1 MSKTTINKFNKQQ
14 TMKRLLLLFVIFALS
29 VAANASIK
37 FYDEDKKEITD
48 DQELDKAV
56 YVVIDNLAN
65 GDYNALNDARKT
77 KFSQM
82 EKVVFVG
89 TFNDPS
95 EWGTVRN
102 QLSSAKEYDFS
113 GFNGNDFYTHLND
126 WGFVNK
132 CQGPGSVLTLPDYT
146 NVPAQ
151 NENNI
156 KVVDLK
162 PEILIIPNHVEKV
175 GKEAFRQNND
185 IKEVYLGSGLKKIE
199 DEAFKGMSSLEEI
212 HFTRGIK
219 DITFDKAVFR
229 DNPNLKHANIPEGV
243 LNMGDEMF
251 MACKN
256 LESVRIPSTVQH
268 IGANCFSDCQLLTQ
282 ITIPEAA
289 GNPQTIGQDA
299 FNNCTA
305 LGDIYV
311 MARSVDKIPLIVS
324 APIAAGSNGGTFG
337 NTLVNAN
344 GHNPAAGIVNQLN
357 SDEVSDYYTT
367 NHCMMLHYPDIQELK
382 DFYDFNP
389 YEEWDMEHDP
399 AFKDLSPEE
408 KAKRPAK
415 YLSNTYLMPDANYL
429 AQRTSQNSD
438 DPGYHPLPSGN
449 VWPSHEQGQNNRE
462 WRFRR
467 EGYRDEQYPNEDLN
481 NDYNRRNRAG
491 YATGMSNVGW
501 RQLKVMEPYTP
512 NVNVVERVVDDTWYT
527 MCYPFNL
534 TDEQLE
540 ECFSSGYNIVEFSDA
555 RIVKMKGDE
564 TKKAMVLYFTDIA
577 ATHYIDDKNNIYYSD
592 KSLKPDGQQ
601 YRKYK
606 RWDSETNQDITYEYV
621 NELSGDVAQ
630 ARVQSKYQKIHGTLA
645 FAGHPYMVHPNVGV
659 VKGETFSDGSAMNR
673 VKGYLSGVKKL
684 EGPEYQPNT
693 DPGEGKWHLNGDGH
707 DRDLTVAG
715 AKPFTKEGLDIQT
728 QVQIELKDCTEDVE
742 NGTPTGGYMT
752 FVGKVVPTGE
762 ADEARGIT
770 QKIPMNAYFLGNLS
784 DERYDGANP
793 KDANKKY
800 YPRFY
805 RRVNAN
811 ATYNNWT
818 QYTAVI
824 LPNNPAQAKLMS
836 DVWDEADDG
845 ADVSLND
852 FGNIG
857 NPGDVT
863 SIQDVLQ
870 EAKEKNMPVEYMDV
884 IFNIRGQ
891 EVKRGS
897 TDLQNLPTGVY
908 IVNGKK
914 YFVK

>member
-1 MSKTTINKFNKQQ
+1 
-14 TMKRLLLLFVIFALS
+14 MKRLLLLFVIFAMA

-37 FYDEDKKEITD
+37 FYDENKEEITED
-48 DQELDKAV
+48 EKLDEAV
-56 YVVIDNLAN
+56 YVVIDNFAN

-82 EKVVFVG
+82 EKVVFTG
-89 TFNDPS
+89 TSFNEN
-95 EWGTVRN
+95 EWNNTVKN
-102 QLSSAKEYDFS
+102 QLQHSKEYDFS
-113 GFNGNDFYTHLND
+113 AFNADFYNHLGLFSD
-126 WGFVNK
+126 K
-132 CQGPGSVLTLPDYT
+132 CSGPGSVITLPD
-146 NVPAQ
+146 NQDVPGDKQ
-151 NENNI
+151 LYQYI
-156 KVVDLK
+156 KC
-162 PEILIIPNHVEKV
+162 EILVIPNHVTKV
-175 GKEAFRQNND
+175 AEGAFKQNGT
-185 IKEVYLGSGLKKIE
+185 IKEVYLGSGLKEIQK
-199 DEAFKGMSSLEEI
+199 EAFMGMKLEEVY
-212 HFTRGIK
+212 FTRGIINLTFGS
-219 DITFDKAVFR
+219 DIFK

-243 LNMGDEMF
+243 ENLGDGMF
-251 MACKN
+251 MNCKN

-289 GNPQTIGQDA
+289 GNSPQSIGQNA

-311 MARSVDKIPLIVS
+311 MARTVDKIPLIVS
-324 APIAAGSNGGTFG
+324 APIAAGSDGGTFG

-344 GHNPAAGIVNQLN
+344 GHNPATGIVNQLQSN
-357 SDEVSDYYTT
+357 EVSDYYTT
-367 NHCMMLHYPDIQELK
+367 NHCMKLHYPAGCGLR
-382 DFYDFNP
+382 DFYDYNP
-389 YEEWDMEHDP
+389 YEEWDMANDP
-399 AFKDLSPEE
+399 AFKNLSDEE

-415 YLSNTYLMPDANYL
+415 YLSNTYLMPDAQYL
-429 AQRTSQNSD
+429 AQRTSQNNNE
-438 DPGYHPLPSGN
+438 PGYHPIPNGN

-467 EGYRDEQYPNEDLN
+467 ENYTDSDYPNEDLN

-491 YATGMSNVGW
+491 YANGMSNVGW
-501 RQLKVMEPYTP
+501 RQLKVMEEYTP
-512 NVNVVERVVDDTWYT
+512 GVDVVERVVDDTWYT

-555 RIVKMKGDE
+555 RIVKMKDDP

-577 ATHYIDDKNNIYYSD
+577 ATHYIDDENNIYYSD
-592 KSLKPDGQQ
+592 KSLKPAGAQ

-606 RWDSETNQDITYEYV
+606 RFDSETNTDVTYEYV

-630 ARVQSKYQKIHGTLA
+630 ARVQAKYQNIHGTLA

-659 VKGETFSDGSAMNR
+659 VKGETFSDGTVMNR
-673 VKGYLSGVKKL
+673 VKGYLSGVKALTEDK
-684 EGPEYQPNT
+684 YQPNVDT
-693 DPGEGKWHLNGDGH
+693 ATGKWHLNGDGKE
-707 DRDLTVAG
+707 RDLTQPG
-715 AKPFTKEGLDIQT
+715 AKPFTKDGLDIQT
-728 QVQIELKDCTEDVE
+728 QVKIELMDCTEDVN

-762 ADEARGIT
+762 NDEARGIT
-770 QKIPMNAYFLGNLS
+770 QKIPMNAYFLGNVS
-784 DERYDGANP
+784 DERYGENTNP
-793 KDANKKY
+793 MNVNKKY

-824 LPNNPAQAKLMS
+824 LPDNPAQAKLMS
-836 DVWDEADDG
+836 DVWDETDDG

-863 SIQDVLQ
+863 SIQEVLQ

>member
-1 MSKTTINKFNKQQ
+1 M
-14 TMKRLLLLFVIFALS
+14 TM
-29 VAANASIK
+29 AANAAIK

-48 DQELDKAV
+48 VTKLDDAV
-56 YVVIDNLAN
+56 YVALENLASD
-65 GDYNALNDARKT
+65 DYNSLTPAQKT

-82 EKVVFVG
+82 EKVVFTG
-89 TFNDPS
+89 TFQNVG
-95 EWGTVRN
+95 EWNNVKD
-102 QLSSAKEYDFS
+102 QLISAKEYDFS
-113 GFNGNDFYTHLND
+113 AFNGNDFYNNLSN

-132 CQGPGSVLTLPDYT
+132 CQGSGSVLTLPDYT

-162 PEILIIPNHVEKV
+162 PEILVIPNHVEKV

-185 IKEVYLGSGLKKIE
+185 IKEVYLGCGLKKIE
-199 DEAFKGMSSLEEI
+199 DEAFKGMNSLEEI

-219 DITFDKAVFR
+219 GITFDKAVFR

-344 GHNPAAGIVNQLN
+344 GHNPAAGIVNKLN
-357 SDEVSDYYTT
+357 SDEVSDFYTT
-367 NHCMMLHYPDIQELK
+367 NHCMKLHYPDIQALK
-382 DFYDFNP
+382 DFYDYNP

-399 AFKDLSPEE
+399 AFMNLSEE
-408 KAKRPAK
+408 AKAQRPAK
-415 YLSNTYLMPDANYL
+415 YLSNTYLMPDAQYL
-429 AQRTSQNSD
+429 AQRTSQNNNE
-438 DPGYHPLPSGN
+438 PGYHPLPSGN
-449 VWPSHEQGQNNRE
+449 VWPSHEQGQNNSE

-501 RQLKVMEPYTP
+501 RQLKVMKPYTP
-512 NVNVVERVVDDTWYT
+512 NVDVVERVVDDTWYT
-527 MCYPFNL
+527 ICYPFNL

-555 RIVKMKGDE
+555 RIVKMKNDP

-577 ATHYIDDKNNIYYSD
+577 ATHYIDDENNIYYSD
-592 KSLKPDGQQ
+592 KSLKPAGAQ
-601 YRKYK
+601 YRKYL
-606 RWDSETNQDITYEYV
+606 RWDSEANKDVTYEYV

-630 ARVQSKYQKIHGTLA
+630 ARVQAKYQSIHGTLA

-659 VKGETFSDGSAMNR
+659 VKGETFSDGTVMNR
-673 VKGYLSGVKKL
+673 VKGYLSGVKALTEDK
-684 EGPEYQPNT
+684 YQPNVNPAT
-693 DPGEGKWHLNGDGH
+693 GKWHLIGDGKE
-707 DRDLTVAG
+707 RDLTQPG
-715 AKPFTKEGLDIQT
+715 AKPFTKDGLDIQT
-728 QVQIELKDCTEDVE
+728 QVKIELMDYTEDVN
-742 NGTPTGGYMT
+742 NGKPTGGYMT

-762 ADEARGIT
+762 DDVDRGIT
-770 QKIPMNAYFLGNLS
+770 QKIPMNAYFLGNVS
-784 DERYDGANP
+784 DERYGEDTNP
-793 KDANKKY
+793 MDATKKY

-811 ATYNNWT
+811 AKYNNWT

-824 LPNNPAQAKLMS
+824 LPDGTAKSKLQAA
-836 DVWDEADDG
+836 VWDEVDEG

-852 FGNIG
+852 FENIS

-863 SIQDVLQ
+863 SIQEVLKD
-870 EAKEKNMPVEYMDV
+870 AKEKNLPVEYMDV
-884 IFNIRGQ
+884 IFNIKGQ
-891 EVKRGS
+891 EVQRGS
-897 TDLQNLPTGVY
+897 TDLRNLPTGVY

>member
-1 MSKTTINKFNKQQ
+1 
-14 TMKRLLLLFVIFALS
+14 MKRLLLFFAVLAMS

-82 EKVVFVG
+82 EKVVFTG
-89 TFNDPS
+89 SIQNND
-95 EWGTVRN
+95 EWNNTVKG

-113 GFNGNDFYTHLND
+113 AYDGDSFYNNLGLFSD
-126 WGFVNK
+126 K
-132 CQGPGSVLTLPDYT
+132 CSGTGSVVTLPD
-146 NVPAQ
+146 NHDVPGDKQ
-151 NENNI
+151 LYQYI
-156 KVVDLK
+156 KC
-162 PEILIIPNHVEKV
+162 EILVIPNHVTKV
-175 GKEAFRQNND
+175 AEGAFKQNGT
-185 IKEVYLGSGLKKIE
+185 IKEVYLGSGLKEIQK
-199 DEAFKGMSSLEEI
+199 EAFMGMKLEEVY
-212 HFTRGIK
+212 FTRGIINLTFGS
-219 DITFDKAVFR
+219 DIFK

-243 LNMGDEMF
+243 ENLGDGMF
-251 MACKN
+251 MNCKN

-289 GNPQTIGQDA
+289 GNSPQSIGQNA

-311 MARSVDKIPLIVS
+311 MARTVDKIPLIVS
-324 APIAAGSNGGTFG
+324 APIAAGSDGGTFG

-344 GHNPAAGIVNQLN
+344 GHNPATGIVNQLN

-367 NHCMMLHYPDIQELK
+367 NHCMKLHYPDIQALK
-382 DFYDFNP
+382 DFYDYNP

-399 AFKDLSPEE
+399 AFMNLSEDA
-408 KAKRPAK
+408 KAQRPAK
-415 YLSNTYLMPDANYL
+415 YLSNTYLMPDAQYL
-429 AQRTSQNSD
+429 AQRTSQNNNE
-438 DPGYHPLPSGN
+438 PGYHPLPSGN

-467 EGYRDEQYPNEDLN
+467 EGYRDEDYPNEDLN

-512 NVNVVERVVDDTWYT
+512 NVDVVERVVDDTWYT

-555 RIVKMKGDE
+555 RIVKMKDDP

-577 ATHYIDDKNNIYYSD
+577 ATHYIDDENNIYYSD
-592 KSLKPDGQQ
+592 KSLKPAGAQ

-606 RWDSETNQDITYEYV
+606 RFDSETNQDVTYEYV

-630 ARVQSKYQKIHGTLA
+630 ARVQAKYQNIHGTLA

-659 VKGETFSDGSAMNR
+659 VKGETFSDGTVMNR
-673 VKGYLSGVKKL
+673 VKGYLSGVKAL
-684 EGPEYQPNT
+684 TEDQYQPNV
-693 DPGEGKWHLNGDGH
+693 DPTTGKWHLNGDGKE
-707 DRDLTVAG
+707 RDLTQPG
-715 AKPFTKEGLDIQT
+715 AKPFTKDGLDIQT
-728 QVQIELKDCTEDVE
+728 QVKIELKDCTEDVE

-762 ADEARGIT
+762 SDPDRGIT

-784 DERYDGANP
+784 DERYGTGNDANP
-793 KDANKKY
+793 MDMTKKY

-811 ATYNNWT
+811 ATHNNWT

-824 LPNNPAQAKLMS
+824 LPDNPAQAKLMS

-852 FGNIG
+852 FWNIG
-857 NPGDVT
+857 NPGEVT

>member
-1 MSKTTINKFNKQQ
+1 M
-14 TMKRLLLLFVIFALS
+14 TM
-29 VAANASIK
+29 AANAAIK

-48 DQELDKAV
+48 VTKLDDAV
-56 YVVIDNLAN
+56 YVALENLASD
-65 GDYNALNDARKT
+65 DYNSLTPAQKT

-82 EKVVFVG
+82 EKVVFTG
-89 TFNDPS
+89 TFQNVG
-95 EWGTVRN
+95 EWNNVKD
-102 QLSSAKEYDFS
+102 QLISAKEYDFS
-113 GFNGNDFYTHLND
+113 AFNGNDFYNNLSN

-132 CQGPGSVLTLPDYT
+132 CQGSGSVLTLPDYT

-162 PEILIIPNHVEKV
+162 PEILVIPNHVEKV

-185 IKEVYLGSGLKKIE
+185 IKEVYLGCGLKKIE
-199 DEAFKGMSSLEEI
+199 DEAFKGMNSLEEI

-219 DITFDKAVFR
+219 GITFDKAVFR

-344 GHNPAAGIVNQLN
+344 GHNPAAGIVNKLN
-357 SDEVSDYYTT
+357 SDEVSDFYTT
-367 NHCMMLHYPDIQELK
+367 NHCMKLHYPDIQALK
-382 DFYDFNP
+382 DFYDYNP

-399 AFKDLSPEE
+399 AFMNLSEE
-408 KAKRPAK
+408 AKAQRPAK
-415 YLSNTYLMPDANYL
+415 YLSNTYLMPDAQYL
-429 AQRTSQNSD
+429 AQRTSQNNNE
-438 DPGYHPLPSGN
+438 PGYHPLPSGN
-449 VWPSHEQGQNNRE
+449 VWPSHEQGQNNSE

-512 NVNVVERVVDDTWYT
+512 NVDVVERVVDDTWYT
-527 MCYPFNL
+527 ICYPFNL

-555 RIVKMKGDE
+555 RIVKMKNDP

-577 ATHYIDDKNNIYYSD
+577 ATHYIDDENNIYYSD
-592 KSLKPDGQQ
+592 KSLKPAGAQ
-601 YRKYK
+601 YRKYL
-606 RWDSETNQDITYEYV
+606 RWDSEANKDVTYEYV

-630 ARVQSKYQKIHGTLA
+630 ARVQAKYQSIHGTLA

-659 VKGETFSDGSAMNR
+659 VKGETFSDGTVMNR
-673 VKGYLSGVKKL
+673 VKGYLSGVKALTEDK
-684 EGPEYQPNT
+684 YQPNVNPAT
-693 DPGEGKWHLNGDGH
+693 GKWHLIGDGKE
-707 DRDLTVAG
+707 RDLTQPG
-715 AKPFTKEGLDIQT
+715 AKPFTKDGLDIQT
-728 QVQIELKDCTEDVE
+728 QVKIELMDYTEDVN
-742 NGTPTGGYMT
+742 NGKPTGGYMT

-762 ADEARGIT
+762 DDVDRGIT
-770 QKIPMNAYFLGNLS
+770 QKIPMNAYFLGNVS
-784 DERYDGANP
+784 DERYGEDTNP
-793 KDANKKY
+793 MDATKKY

-811 ATYNNWT
+811 AKYNNWT

-824 LPNNPAQAKLMS
+824 LPDGTAKSKLQAA
-836 DVWDEADDG
+836 VWDEVDEG

-852 FGNIG
+852 FENIS

-863 SIQDVLQ
+863 SIQEVLKD
-870 EAKEKNMPVEYMDV
+870 AKEKNLPVEYMDV
-884 IFNIRGQ
+884 IFNIKGQ
-891 EVKRGS
+891 EVQRGS
-897 TDLQNLPTGVY
+897 TDLRNLPTGVY

>member
-1 MSKTTINKFNKQQ
+1 MRK
-14 TMKRLLLLFVIFALS
+14 MLLLFAVLAIS
-29 VAANASIK
+29 VAANAAIK
-37 FYDEDKKEITD
+37 FYDEEKKEITD
-48 DQELDKAV
+48 DSKLGDAV
-56 YVVIDNLAN
+56 YVELENLAS
-65 GDYNALNDARKT
+65 GDYNTGLSEAKRT
-77 KFSQM
+77 KLAQM
-82 EKVVFVG
+82 KKVVFKG

-95 EWGTVRN
+95 EWNTVKDK
-102 QLSSAKEYDFS
+102 LSSAKEYDFS
-113 GFNGNDFYTHLND
+113 AFNGNDFYNNLNN
-126 WGFVNK
+126 WGFISK
-132 CQGPGSVLTLPDYT
+132 CQGSESVLTLPDYT

-185 IKEVYLGSGLKKIE
+185 IKEVYLGCGLKKIE
-199 DEAFKGMSSLEEI
+199 DEAFKGMNSLEEI

-219 DITFDKAVFR
+219 GITFDKAVFR

-344 GHNPAAGIVNQLN
+344 GHNPAAGIVNKLN

-389 YEEWDMEHDP
+389 FEEWDMEHDP
-399 AFKDLSPEE
+399 AFKDLSDEE

-415 YLSNTYLMPDANYL
+415 YLSNTYLMPDAQYL
-429 AQRTSQNSD
+429 AKRTSNNNN
-438 DPGYHPLPSGN
+438 DPGYHPIPDGN
-449 VWPSHEQGQNNRE
+449 VWPSNEQGQNNSE

-467 EGYRDEQYPNEDLN
+467 ENYTDSDYPNEN
-481 NDYNRRNRAG
+481 INSDYNRRNRAG
-491 YATGMSNVGW
+491 YYAQGMSNVGW
-501 RQLKVMEPYTP
+501 RQLKVMKAYTP
-512 NVNVVERVVDDTWYT
+512 DVEVVERTVDDTWYT
-527 MCYPFNL
+527 MCYPFNM

-540 ECFSSGYNIVEFSDA
+540 ECFSSGYDIVEFSDA
-555 RIVKMKGDE
+555 RIVKLKNDP

-577 ATHYIDDKNNIYYSD
+577 ATHYIDDENNIYYSD
-592 KSLKPDGQQ
+592 NSLKPAGQQ

-606 RWDSETNQDITYEYV
+606 RWDSEQNKDITYEYV
-621 NELSGDVAQ
+621 NELSGDINQ
-630 ARVQSKYQKIHGTLA
+630 ARIQAKYQTIQGTLA
-645 FAGHPYMVHPNVGV
+645 FAGHPYMIHPNVGV
-659 VKGETFSDGSAMNR
+659 VKGETFSDGTVMQR
-673 VKGYLSGVKKL
+673 VKGYISGVTPLTDDKYK
-684 EGPEYQPNT
+684 PNV
-693 DPGEGKWHLNGDGH
+693 DPAAGKWHLKGDGK
-707 DRDLTVAG
+707 DRDLTQPG
-715 AKPFTKEGLDIQT
+715 AKQYTKDGLDIQT
-728 QVQIELKDCTEDVE
+728 QVKIELMDYTEDKD
-742 NGTPTGGYMT
+742 NPTHTGGYLT
-752 FVGKVVPTGE
+752 FVGKVVPTE
-762 ADEARGIT
+762 SSDETRGIT
-770 QKIPMNAYFLGNLS
+770 QKIPMNSYFLGNIS
-784 DERYDGANP
+784 DERIDGTSQSQTLNEV
-793 KDANKKY
+793 KKY
-800 YPRFY
+800 WPRFY
-805 RRVNAN
+805 RRAN
-811 ATYNNWT
+811 ASAKYNNWT
-818 QYTAVI
+818 QYTAIVI
-824 LPNNPAQAKLMS
+824 PDGIAKSKLAS
-836 DVWDEADDG
+836 DVWGDVDD

-852 FGNIG
+852 FDNM
-857 NPGDVT
+857 NHPGDAS
-863 SIQDVLQ
+863 SISEIVKD
-870 EAKEKNMPVEYMDV
+870 AKEKNIPVEYMDV

-897 TDLQNLPTGVY
+897 TDLRNLPTGVY
-908 IVNGKK
+908 IINGKK